1 MRVRALGSCLS
12 LSLRQPMVCAR
23 ASALALKA
31 KIAET
36 GPFRGHFF
44 R

>member
-1 MRVRALGSCLS
+1 MRVRALGLCPLLS
-12 LSLRQPMVCAR
+12 SRQLMVCAR

-31 KIAET
+31 KIAEI